1 MELFEII
8 FPQLR
13 NFKIFSNLN
22 NFAKAKVEDLDFI
35 FLLSL
40 LIIDDTDNVDYFLYK
55 FNISKKDQK
64 RLKIIDDFYK
74 EKVFSKSFSE
84 KNLNKIFYYKGK
96 QSLIDILSF
105 RIFTSRKID
114 IKLLKFIDQFQSKE
128 LPSMPIGAKFLMEK
142 YQIPEGKSLGSKLRS
157 IEEEWVNNNFKLS
170 QEQIN
175 KIVSR

>member
-1 MELFEII
+1 M
-8 FPQLR
+8 
-13 NFKIFSNLN
+13 
-22 NFAKAKVEDLDFI
+22 
-35 FLLSL
+35 
-40 LIIDDTDNVDYFLYK
+40 
-55 FNISKKDQK
+55 
-64 RLKIIDDFYK
+64 
-74 EKVFSKSFSE
+74 
-84 KNLNKIFYYKGK
+84 
-96 QSLIDILSF
+96 IDILSF